1 MKFPRNAQI
10 FRGQLDASPFVGVLF
25 LLTMFLLLHSTL
37 VSTPG
42 VSIDLPTGPGELP
55 GSANEEVMIAV
66 DQNGRLFLQNQLTE
80 ESHLKEQLAKLR
92 AKPVSVVLL
101 ADKSVPYETLMRLLS
116 VVREAGVSG
125 EVTLATRSPARP
137 AAGSPRP

>member
-42 VSIDLPTGPGELP
+42 VSIGLPTGPGELP
-55 GSANEEVMIAV
+55 GSTNPEVRIAV
-66 DQNGRLFLQNQLTE
+66 DQSGRLFFQNQLTE
-80 ESHLKEQLAKLR
+80 ESRLKEQLVKLR
-92 AKPVSVVLL
+92 AEPVAVVLL
-101 ADKSVPYETLMRLLS
+101 ADKSLPNETLMRILTL
-116 VVREAGVSG
+116 VHEAGISDVRWAIRSS
-125 EVTLATRSPARP
+125 TLPGATTRRP
-137 AAGSPRP
+137 

>member
-42 VSIDLPTGPGELP
+42 VSIRLPVGPEFP
-55 GSANEEVMIAV
+55 GSTNASVMIAV
-66 DQNGRLFLQNQLTE
+66 DQSGRLFLQNQLIE
-80 ESHLKEQLAKLR
+80 ESRLKEQLAKLR
-92 AKPVSVVLL
+92 AEPVSVVLL
-101 ADKSVPYETLMRLLS
+101 PDKSVPTETLMRLLTL
-116 VVREAGVSG
+116 VREAGIE
-125 EVTLATRSPARP
+125 EVRWATRSPANR
-137 AAGSPRP
+137 PRP

>member
-42 VSIDLPTGPGELP
+42 VSIRLPTAPELP
-55 GSANEEVMIAV
+55 GATNAAVMIAV
-66 DQNGRLFLQNQLTE
+66 DQGGRWFLQNQLTDE
-80 ESHLKEQLAKLR
+80 ARLKEQLGRLHTE
-92 AKPVSVVLL
+92 PISVVLL
-101 ADKSVPYETLMRLLS
+101 ADQSVPNETLMRLLS
-116 VVREAGVSG
+116 IVREAGIK
-125 EVTLATRSPARP
+125 EVTWATRSARP
-137 AAGSPRP
+137 PAARPSRP